1 MDQDA
6 FRKLVHDR
14 TENGVTGPTPTSTNP
29 SVSSRPTFFR
39 RPGASRTQPLSQ
51 PKKDVSRHDDQAGG
65 SFHGHGKPMYRDRA
79 KERREGIVTD
89 DFANPQTILDLLC
102 STSIEVPNEH
112 EKSEQAVDDIH
123 TDGEPL
129 VGGSTPSNQ
138 YPFSGMVTKDSSG
151 KGLDLSMLRKSREES
166 KIQAAAEKSAKE
178 AQDYVDSMYGA
189 TGPVACLN
197 PVNQPIYDLG
207 MRVGNHPRHDVK
219 TSSSFMAGLR
229 SCGILDLMLESM
241 ATRVTPESRMIVEK
255 LIGLFEFLKS
265 DDSMSG
271 DVVERPNLAAS
282 TDDSSAQ
289 PKKRIRKDLDVGR
302 MSDSDSDSDSEER
315 GMNQPVES
323 SEKSKAAFTDKGD
336 GSGSDIFSDA
346 GSDYAPVINPK
357 RKRVTSDTDSSSA
370 AQPAVT
376 LAPAPYFLI
385 PADEDSDNEHGT
397 VGSCALNP
405 NLSGGAPS
413 LSLSIIIKQNA
424 EMLNALQGS
433 GTAEKLVNVLSSA
446 HAHSDLHSNPPVAPA
461 GDPADSAA
469 LANPHRLVGFSALDA
484 PDGTGTTHT
493 YLDTFHSD
501 GDSSA
506 SDDEPDYTQIDHGA
520 HGNKKRQLG
529 KFDFDT
535 IEEWQSYKETQVHMP
550 KAAFL
555 FGVKAGERKSKLGA
569 KGDGSDLGKSHGG
582 NKMDRD
588 YLMLDKVY
596 RKKFG
601 SGLDEDGSNVN
612 GGGSNG
618 GGSNGGG
625 SSIDDRNRH
634 SYASIGIGLIYE
646 VDRHYSEVLANL
658 PELYFKQI
666 IDILVF
672 NGKDIARRMTPPDR
686 LNYAA
691 HVLECMK
698 KHNVLPSFNLL
709 KTAIYIYGHLRD
721 LNSVDRVYAYIIQKG
736 FDLHDPRLLTNM
748 CRAYILN
755 GQDEKGIAYFKRQHI
770 RYHTQS
776 AYNSLIGVYVDLN
789 DHPGVFSALNLMQN
803 AKIPANADT
812 IAMICKLYLAQNDLD
827 TVCKHIEMFK
837 SKGGV
842 LESNMYHIQIRVC
855 NARGEHQAVLDN
867 IREMKASNV
876 EISRK
881 TLRYVI
887 TAYAHLGDVQRMLS
901 VYRISAPTSSSS
913 IESHTAMAMAF
924 GPLLSSDAVSD
935 IKIRAVYSSVS
946 PITLLYDLVRGY
958 QQLGD
963 VVSVKLLLDDLEKA
977 ESRFSPSWYN
987 FVILAYHVAKDAD
1000 GAWSYAQ
1007 VLADKYQNNVS
1018 PGVWRSVIR
1027 TVSLYKPQMLDG
1039 VVAYI
1044 KSRYKE
1050 FPIEDA
1056 LASV

>member
-1 MDQDA
+1 MSALRCLPLLRRSTLAAAVLHCTACKKSMQSMQCIRTSLGVSDSWSDLECIHPPQTYHEDTSSLPDRTIKEKPSLA
-6 FRKLVHDR
+6 FRAKFS
-14 TENGVTGPTPTSTNP
+14 NGIRDTPRDTPRNSSCSP
-29 SVSSRPTFFR
+29 SSI
-39 RPGASRTQPLSQ
+39 LSAAT
-51 PKKDVSRHDDQAGG
+51 P
-65 SFHGHGKPMYRDRA
+65 
-79 KERREGIVTD
+79 
-89 DFANPQTILDLLC
+89 
-102 STSIEVPNEH
+102 
-112 EKSEQAVDDIH
+112 
-123 TDGEPL
+123 
-129 VGGSTPSNQ
+129 TPSNHI
-138 YPFSGMVTKDSSG
+138 
-151 KGLDLSMLRKSREES
+151 LR
-166 KIQAAAEKSAKE
+166 A
-178 AQDYVDSMYGA
+178 
-189 TGPVACLN
+189 
-197 PVNQPIYDLG
+197 
-207 MRVGNHPRHDVK
+207 
-219 TSSSFMAGLR
+219 
-229 SCGILDLMLESM
+229 LMI
-241 ATRVTPESRMIVEK
+241 AIDTRT
-255 LIGLFEFLKS
+255 
-265 DDSMSG
+265 
-271 DVVERPNLAAS
+271 
-282 TDDSSAQ
+282 
-289 PKKRIRKDLDVGR
+289 
-302 MSDSDSDSDSEER
+302 
-315 GMNQPVES
+315 
-323 SEKSKAAFTDKGD
+323 
-336 GSGSDIFSDA
+336 
-346 GSDYAPVINPK
+346 
-357 RKRVTSDTDSSSA
+357 
-370 AQPAVT
+370 
-376 LAPAPYFLI
+376 
-385 PADEDSDNEHGT
+385 
-397 VGSCALNP
+397 
-405 NLSGGAPS
+405 
-413 LSLSIIIKQNA
+413 
-424 EMLNALQGS
+424 
-433 GTAEKLVNVLSSA
+433 
-446 HAHSDLHSNPPVAPA
+446 
-461 GDPADSAA
+461 
-469 LANPHRLVGFSALDA
+469 HRSALDS
-484 PDGTGTTHT
+484 
-493 YLDTFHSD
+493 FM
-501 GDSSA
+501 
-506 SDDEPDYTQIDHGA
+506 
-520 HGNKKRQLG
+520 R
-529 KFDFDT
+529 
-535 IEEWQSYKETQVHMP
+535 
-550 KAAFL
+550 
-555 FGVKAGERKSKLGA
+555 
-569 KGDGSDLGKSHGG
+569 
-582 NKMDRD
+582 
-588 YLMLDKVY
+588 
-596 RKKFG
+596 
-601 SGLDEDGSNVN
+601 
-612 GGGSNG
+612 
-618 GGSNGGG
+618 
-625 SSIDDRNRH
+625 
-634 SYASIGIGLIYE
+634 
-646 VDRHYSEVLANL
+646 VDRHYPEVLANL

-887 TAYAHLGDVQRMLS
+887 TAYAHLGDVQRMLG